1 MHLVRPGGRRPP
13 VAVPPHESLQNNFS
27 AVCESAG
34 PDLLHRA
41 VCEPPQVLDVVTS
54 HSPLHRRFFATGKRR
69 CETPESHHSFALV
82 ELPVVVRLKTPR
94 RVAHLTAPRRRRRRQ
109 RLMKSVRPPF
119 FAVRPTLEAR
129 LDPIDGRTRPVL
141 RDRSQTQRRAG
152 LLLPQLHVVREDVL
166 GLGREGLP
174 VRAVA
179 VLALA
184 PVDAVADADAARLLR
199 VALVEV
205 LRPDLA
211 LVVQAIVVVGARST
225 FPRFLGRRF
234 TVEPIDVSPEVL
246 EGFSEYW
253 CTCVHDEIR
262 RRVHGVVIGNEI
274 RIRDDECT
282 PPDLHVRPR
291 LDYSVS
297 F

>member
-41 VCEPPQVLDVVTS
+41 VCEPPQVLDVVAS

-82 ELPVVVRLKTPR
+82 ELPELPLFVRQAPR
-94 RVAHLTAPRRRRRRQ
+94 PVHLTAPRRRRRRQ
-109 RLMKSVRPPF
+109 RFVKRVRPPF
-119 FAVRPTLEAR
+119 LAVGPAFEAR

-234 TVEPIDVSPEVL
+234 TVEPIDVSPEVF

-253 CTCVHDEIR
+253 CT
-262 RRVHGVVIGNEI
+262 RVH
-274 RIRDDECT
+274 
-282 PPDLHVRPR
+282 
-291 LDYSVS
+291 Y
-297 F
+297 

>member
-34 PDLLHRA
+34 PDLLRRP
-41 VCEPPQVLDVVTS
+41 VREPPQVLDVAALDR
-54 HSPLHRRFFATGKRR
+54 PLHRRLLTGKRR
-69 CETPESHHSFALV
+69 RETPESHHSFALV
-82 ELPVVVRLKTPR
+82 ELPVVVRPKTPR
-94 RVAHLTAPRRRRRRQ
+94 RIAPLTVYWRRRCRQ
-109 RLMKSVRPPF
+109 RFVKRVRPSLLT
-119 FAVRPTLEAR
+119 VRPALETR
-129 LDPIDGRTRPVL
+129 LDPIHRRTRPVL

-152 LLLPQLHVVREDVL
+152 LLLSHLDMVRKDVL

-225 FPRFLGRRF
+225 FSRFLGRRF

-253 CTCVHDEIR
+253 CTCVHDEVR
-262 RRVHGVVIGNEI
+262 RRVHGVVIGNKI
-274 RIRDDECT
+274 CIRDDEGT

-291 LDYSVS
+291 LDYCVS
-297 F
+297 L

>member
-1 MHLVRPGGRRPP
+1 ML
-13 VAVPPHESLQNNFS
+13 AHEPLQNNFP
-27 AVCESAG
+27 AVWSPAG
-34 PDLLHRA
+34 PDLLRRA
-41 VCEPPQVLDVVTS
+41 VREPPQVLDVAALDR
-54 HSPLHRRFFATGKRR
+54 PLGWRLVAARERR

-82 ELPVVVRLKTPR
+82 ELPVVVRPETPR

-129 LDPIDGRTRPVL
+129 LDPINGRTRPVL
-141 RDRSQTQRRAG
+141 RDRSQTQRRAC
-152 LLLPQLHVVREDVL
+152 LFLPQLDVVREDVL

-199 VALVEV
+199 VALVQV

-211 LVVQAIVVVGARST
+211 LIVQAVVVVGARPT
-225 FPRFLGRRF
+225 FPRFLRRRF

-246 EGFSEYW
+246 EGFSEYG
-253 CTCVHDEIR
+253 CT
-262 RRVHGVVIGNEI
+262 RVH
-274 RIRDDECT
+274 
-282 PPDLHVRPR
+282 
-291 LDYSVS
+291 Y
-297 F
+297 